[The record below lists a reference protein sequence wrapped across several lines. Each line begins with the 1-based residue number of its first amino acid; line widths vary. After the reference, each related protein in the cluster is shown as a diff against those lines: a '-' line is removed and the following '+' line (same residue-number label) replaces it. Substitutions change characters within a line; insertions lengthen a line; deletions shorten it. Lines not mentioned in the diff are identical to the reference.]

1 MGFSPSHAVGY
12 SSNNSSLTDLSHR
25 RSGSGGSA
33 STGIGSILEHSDQ
46 QVERGEKE
54 NKTTP
59 PVPATYHHTFDS
71 PAIHLKAQRWY
82 RQLLWPW
89 NSMLLIR
96 WWSFDHYYIISMLYL
111 TWWQCIVFP
120 SYKWHFF
127 SWCLNPV
134 FAILTHVSLPLLD
147 TQSSRTLWRISW
159 KESMRPEWMQMI

>member
-59 PVPATYHHTFDS
+59 PVPATYHHSFDS
-71 PAIHLKAQRWY
+71 PAIHLKAQR
-82 RQLLWPW
+82 
-89 NSMLLIR
+89 
-96 WWSFDHYYIISMLYL
+96 
-111 TWWQCIVFP
+111 
-120 SYKWHFF
+120 
-127 SWCLNPV
+127 
-134 FAILTHVSLPLLD
+134 
-147 TQSSRTLWRISW
+147 
-159 KESMRPEWMQMI
+159 

>member
-1 MGFSPSHAVGY
+1 MQVSCQKFQVEILCHTFIHFNHWKCSHLYSRYGFFPSYAVGY

-59 PVPATYHHTFDS
+59 PVSATNHHTFDS

-96 WWSFDHYYIISMLYL
+96 WWSFDHYYILSMLYL

-120 SYKWHFF
+120 N
-127 SWCLNPV
+127 L
-134 FAILTHVSLPLLD
+134 
-147 TQSSRTLWRISW
+147 
-159 KESMRPEWMQMI
+159 